1 MKGNA
6 HNTWT
11 KLIKTLIQKDICTP
25 MFIAALFT
33 IIKTWKQ
40 PKCLLMDEWMKKLWY
55 IYTIEYQSVI
65 KNEEILPFIST
76 WVELEGVMLNE
87 MSEKDK

>member
-1 MKGNA
+1 
-6 HNTWT
+6 
-11 KLIKTLIQKDICTP
+11 